1 MIYEIGQERLSLYE
15 CLKAEG
21 FDVIPLALEDTWKTK
36 LYKKMI
42 WKLGRRSGDI
52 TRYPIFMKW
61 RQKKI
66 AQALQKEKFDA
77 IFVVSSIDAAAIPE
91 DAGIPV
97 YFYTDG
103 TMAIMHG
110 YYPSFSQWDSM
121 TLRYAEKAEQKVFDV
136 VKNSGGGGI
145 LTSSEWCNR
154 SFIQDY
160 GVPESLTHMVR
171 IGSNHRAHFSEQ
183 DIRAIIRNRVDTIKS
198 GLNLLFVGVDW
209 KRKGG
214 ADFLRLCEL
223 LKEHGVSFHGAIAG
237 CKPVIPSSLQQDID
251 VYGFLDK
258 GNNDDK
264 KK

>member
-1 MIYEIGQERLSLYE
+1 MKILFINEGKLDIRNWSGTTLSLYE

-66 AQALQKEKFDA
+66 VQALQKEKFDA
-77 IFVVSSIDAAAIPE
+77 IFTVGSIDAAAIPE

-121 TLRYAEKAEQKVFDV
+121 TLRYAEKAEQQAVDT
-136 VKNSGGGGI
+136 VKHSGGVEY
-145 LTSSEWCNR
+145 LPLVN
-154 SFIQDY
+154 
-160 GVPESLTHMVR
+160 GVTIPLSKTMTHQ
-171 IGSNHRAHFSEQ
+171 SH
-183 DIRAIIRNRVDTIKS
+183 
-198 GLNLLFVGVDW
+198 
-209 KRKGG
+209 
-214 ADFLRLCEL
+214 
-223 LKEHGVSFHGAIAG
+223 
-237 CKPVIPSSLQQDID
+237 
-251 VYGFLDK
+251 
-258 GNNDDK
+258 
-264 KK
+264 